1 MVQRLSII
9 LAVLLFVS
17 AAVLAQ
23 SAAGLAGI
31 SGIVRDASSASVANA
46 KVVVS
51 NPAKGITRTLATNDA
66 GLFTAPSLPP
76 APGYSVVVTAAGFAS
91 WEVKEIDLRVGQN
104 VDLTVGLQVAAS
116 TTEVQVT
123 SVAPVI
129 ENTKTD
135 VSQVIGTRE
144 IMELPINGRR
154 VDSFVLLAPGVSADG
169 TFGLLSFRGIAGGN
183 AFLVD
188 GADTTQQ
195 FYNENAG
202 RTRIQSQLSQEAVQ
216 EFQVLSSSFS
226 AEYGRASGGVVNTV
240 IKSGTNDVHGTG
252 FWFFRNR
259 TLNARDPL
267 STVNPPEVRHQAG
280 GSLGGKIVKDK
291 LFYFLASEISHRNY
305 PISSSQVKPGVIDP
319 NAQTWLGCG
328 TPVTVSGVS
337 YTPTAAQC
345 SAINGILPRLF
356 GTVPRKLDQQLA
368 LGKLDW
374 RPTEKNTFS
383 ATFNFLHD
391 LSPNGLQSAIALTNG
406 SGVAGNGDDSVRVR
420 TLTLSWTAVPA
431 PTIVNEAR
439 FSWYTDREAD
449 DFNKLALSGG
459 VGLVQLTVAQVSN
472 LGAGLNYLPRVDPNE
487 RRFQVADNLSWTKG
501 KHMLKFG
508 LDIAATRDYDYFISN
523 QFGTYTYGSASAF
536 ALDFSGNT
544 AGLKSWQTFS
554 QTFGN
559 PVTDSTIGDYGFYAQ
574 DQFHITPRFTANY
587 GVRYEFA
594 SLPQPPQANPD
605 YPQTGKIPESYLNF
619 APRVGLAYS
628 LGDNKTVIR
637 AGYGM
642 FYARFPGALINDL
655 WKGDGTYQ
663 TSLSL
668 SSSIAAQLAAG
679 PVYPGRLASS
689 SSAVG
694 SSTLQFAAPDLRTPY
709 TEQGDFAIERQL
721 GSQVSLT
728 TSYIWSR
735 GVRLF
740 STRDLNIGALSSASY
755 TYRINDFN
763 GNQVGTYSTQV
774 YQGPKVNPKYNR
786 LIQDENGQNSSYN
799 ALAVQLQRRFS
810 KGFQSSIGYTWSH
823 AIDDNQGGGSSNLF
837 FSGVANT
844 YNGNYKFDKGNSSLD
859 QRHRVTVAFIEQPT
873 FTHRDGAFYK
883 YAVNNWQLSVLT
895 TLGSGR
901 PDYASINIQ
910 DSKPP
915 NNGLN
920 FSLNG
925 FGGLSRV
932 PFLPMNSLLTGATYK
947 VDARITKIIPFT
959 ERYKL
964 SLLFEVFNL
973 TNTPVFSGIFDTGY
987 NESNGVLNPLP
998 VGGPRSD
1005 SATPDGTSARR
1016 AQVGA
1021 RIVF

>member
-1 MVQRLSII
+1 MVNRL
-9 LAVLLFVS
+9 LASVAALLLVSTVL
-17 AAVLAQ
+17 LAQ

-31 SGIVRDASSASVANA
+31 SGVVRDASGAYVANA

-51 NPAKGITRTLATNDA
+51 NQAMGIARNLASNDA
-66 GLFTAPSLPP
+66 GIFTAPALPP
-76 APGYSVVVTAAGFAS
+76 ASGYSVVVTVPGFAP
-91 WEVKEIDLRVGQN
+91 WEVKDIELLVGQN
-104 VDLTVGLQVAAS
+104 ISLSASLQVASS
-116 TTEVQVT
+116 TTQVQVT
-123 SVAPVI
+123 GEAPIV
-129 ENTKTD
+129 EGTKTD
-135 VSQVIGTRE
+135 VSEVIGTKQ

-154 VDSFVLLAPGVSADG
+154 VDAFVLMAPGVTADG
-169 TFGLLSFRGIAGGN
+169 AFGLLSFRGIAGGN

-280 GSLGGKIVKDK
+280 GSVGGKLIKDK

-305 PISSSQVKPGVIDP
+305 PIASSQVKPGVIDQ

-328 TPVTVSGVS
+328 TPVTVNGAS
-337 YTPTAAQC
+337 YTPTASQC
-345 SAINGILPRLF
+345 GAINGILPRLF
-356 GTVPRKLDQQLA
+356 GVVPRQLNQQLA

-374 RPTEKNTFS
+374 RPTDRNSFS

-391 LSPNGLQSAIALTNG
+391 KSPNGLQSAISLTNG

-420 TLTLSWTAVPA
+420 TLKLSWTAI
-431 PTIVNEAR
+431 PTTSMVNEVR

-449 DFNKLALSGG
+449 DFSKGALAPGIG
-459 VGLVQLTVAQVSN
+459 YVQLTVAQVSN

-487 RRFQVADNLSWTKG
+487 RRFQYADNLSWTKG
-501 KHMLKFG
+501 KHIFKFG
-508 LDIAATRDYDYFISN
+508 ADISFSRDYDYFISN
-523 QFGTYTYGSASAF
+523 QWGTYTYGSTSAF
-536 ALDFSGNT
+536 ALDYSANT

-559 PVTDSTIGDYGFYAQ
+559 PVTDSTINDYGFYAQ
-574 DQFHITPRFTANY
+574 DQFRVTSKLTVNY

-594 SLPQPPQANPD
+594 SLPQPPQSTPD
-605 YPQTGKIPESYLNF
+605 YPQTGVIPESYLNF
-619 APRVGLAYS
+619 APRIGLAYS
-628 LGDNKTVIR
+628 LDKTVVR

-642 FYARFPGALINDL
+642 YYARFPGGFINDL
-655 WKGDGTYQ
+655 WKNNGLYQ
-663 TSLSL
+663 TTLSL
-668 SSSIAAQLAAG
+668 SSSIASQLAAG
-679 PVYPGRLASS
+679 PVYPNRLPNS
-689 SSAVG
+689 SSAAG
-694 SSTLQFAAPDLRTPY
+694 SSTIQFAAPNLRTPY

-721 GSQVSLT
+721 SSQMSLT

-735 GVRLF
+735 GVRLY
-740 STRDLNIGALSSASY
+740 STRDLNIGPLSSASY
-755 TYRINDFN
+755 TYRINDAS
-763 GNQVGTYSTQV
+763 GNQVGAYSTQV

-786 LIQDENGQNSSYN
+786 IIQDENGQNSSYN
-799 ALAVQLQRRFS
+799 ALVLQLRKRFS
-810 KGFQSSIGYTWSH
+810 KGFQGGVSYTWSH

-837 FSGVANT
+837 FAGVANT
-844 YNGNYKFDKGNSSLD
+844 YNGDYKFDKGNSSLD
-859 QRHRVTVAFIEQPT
+859 QRHKLTINFIEQPT

-883 YAVNNWQLSVLT
+883 YVVNNWQLSVLT
-895 TLGSGR
+895 TLASGR
-901 PDYASINIQ
+901 PDYGSINIQ
-910 DSKPP
+910 DSRAP
-915 NNGLN
+915 NGGLN

-932 PFLPMNSLLTGATYK
+932 PFWPMNSLLTGATYRA
-947 VDARITKIIPFT
+947 DARLTKLIPFS

-964 SLLFEVFNL
+964 SLLFEAFNI
-973 TNTPVFSGIFDTGY
+973 TNTPVFGGIFDTAY
-987 NESNGVLNPLP
+987 NELNGALNPLP
-998 VGGPRSD
+998 VGGPRAD
-1005 SATPDGTSARR
+1005 SLPPDGTSARR
-1016 AQVGA
+1016 AQVGV
-1021 RIVF
+1021 RFVF